1 VKLIPASEVPSDQL
15 SEFFGRISEGEQA
28 FLEEN
33 VRDPETVAA
42 WRGPDRPAVRR
53 PWTKVAARKNSQGR
67 IGLMLR
73 GRRCRDNR
81 ARGPTRRSGG
91 GR

>member
-1 VKLIPASEVPSDQL
+1 MKLIPASEVPSDQL

-42 WRGPDRPAVRR
+42 WRGPGPARRERPC
-53 PWTKVAARKNSQGR
+53 TKRE
-67 IGLMLR
+67 
-73 GRRCRDNR
+73 
-81 ARGPTRRSGG
+81 PSGAE
-91 GR
+91 RQIELD